1 MDPFAH
7 QVHAHAGPDGGNV
20 KRTQHLDH
28 EIKGVQHLLTGH
40 DDLGVVTSDIVG
52 HDAGVFQVDRI
63 LPHTDGKSAD
73 GRFALPCGN
82 GTDERGVQTA
92 GKQESDL
99 GVCHKALFH
108 AGYQLFMDVGAH
120 GLQIVIANLVH
131 FGDIIIADELAIL
144 VIVSRGKRH
153 DFIAHAHKVLRLA
166 GKYDHAFLVV
176 AVIERPN
183 TDGVSGG
190 DKLLA
195 FAVKEDQRKFRIQ
208 QLEHLRSVFPVERQ
222 KDLAIGAALE
232 GISFRLQLC
241 LTRFIAVYFA
251 VADHIAAIQFKR
263 LHSFR
268 RKTHNGKPMEAQQT
282 VTGIDDTAVIRAAG
296 NGFHEAVRK
305 SGNVGADVTI
315 THDRTHFITLRN
327 VINWNQQY
335 DRASCCDPR
344 CHLSFLLNDFCQS
357 LAAVTGG
364 SIGSPTEGL
373 PCSARSSS
381 GVLPMG
387 VACMASTVPCSLLVR
402 FHGTFPGSNAFC
414 CIHMWLCGQNG
425 ELCVILRRT
434 TIRRRS
440 ETATCQRR
448 CRFPL
453 HRRERGAP
461 PSWG

>member
-73 GRFALPCGN
+73 GRFALPRGN
-82 GTDERGVQTA
+82 GADERGIQPA

-99 GVCHKALFH
+99 GVCHKAFFY
-108 AGYQLFMDVGAH
+108 AGYQLFMDIGAH

-131 FGDIIIADELAIL
+131 FGDIIIADELAVLI
-144 VIVSRGKRH
+144 IMSRRERH
-153 DFIAHAHKVLRLA
+153 DFIAHAYEVFRLA

-195 FAVKEDQRKFRIQ
+195 FAVKQDQRKFCIQ
-208 QLEHLRSVFPVERQ
+208 QLEHLRTVFPVERQ

-232 GISFRLQLC
+232 SIAFRLQLC
-241 LTRFIAVYFA
+241 FTRFIAVYFA
-251 VADHIAAIQFKR
+251 VADHITAIQCKR
-263 LHSFR
+263 LHPFR
-268 RKTHNGKPMEAQQT
+268 RKPHNGKPMETQQT

-305 SGNVGADVTI
+305 SGNVSAVVAI
-315 THDRTHFITLRN
+315 SHDITHFITLRN
-327 VINWNQQY
+327 AIIFDQQY

-364 SIGSPTEGL
+364 SIGSPTESL

-381 GVLPMG
+381 GVLSMG
-387 VACMASTVPCSLLVR
+387 VTCMASTAPCSLPAR
-402 FHGTFPGSNAFC
+402 FHGTFPGSNAF
-414 CIHMWLCGQNG
+414 HVML
-425 ELCVILRRT
+425 L
-434 TIRRRS
+434 
-440 ETATCQRR
+440 
-448 CRFPL
+448 
-453 HRRERGAP
+453 
-461 PSWG
+461 